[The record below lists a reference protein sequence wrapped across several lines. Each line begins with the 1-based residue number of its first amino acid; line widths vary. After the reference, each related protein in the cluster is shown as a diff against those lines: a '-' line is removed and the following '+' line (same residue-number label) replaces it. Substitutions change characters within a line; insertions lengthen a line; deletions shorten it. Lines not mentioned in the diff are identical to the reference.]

1 MNASAQHFAPLDA
14 EEKPPE
20 VTACDLI
27 ARSREAQKSWAQRS
41 IRERVDC
48 LRKFRHLLVEEVSGV
63 LNPLKE
69 SRGVSPAEIV
79 VSEIVPLADAC
90 KFLESEAGQILHPRQ
105 PQGRRPFWLSG
116 TTLTIH
122 REPLGVVLILGPSNY
137 PLLIVGVQL
146 LQAIVAGNAV
156 LVKPG
161 RGCGKVVQ
169 AMQALLSKAG
179 IDRDL
184 LTVLDDNDELKVR
197 RIIAEGVDKILLTG
211 SSAAGAPIL
220 EAAAKSLTPATL
232 ELSGCDAVFV
242 LQGADPALAAKA
254 LAFGLLLNRSRT
266 CMRPHR
272 VLVHES
278 VRDRLVEHLG
288 REFGKLDA
296 DAKPW
301 QLDLKSSRMLADAL
315 DTGARI
321 VMGSSDDPFR
331 FPMVLENVDPTSELG
346 QTDSFLP
353 VLILHTFAEIKHA
366 LRIYDLCPYA
376 LGASVFGPE
385 ANAEKLS
392 KKINAGFVIINDII
406 APTADPRLPFS
417 GRKLSGFGITR
428 GAEGLLELTRVKAV
442 CKRNSNYRHLG
453 PLQPADK
460 NFFLAYLQLAH
471 GPWRKRFS
479 AALNLIRAAAQRS
492 RTSSRI
498 SSQTSA
504 RPNGQENRT
513 GQ

>member
-20 VTACDLI
+20 VTARDLI
-27 ARSREAQKSWAQRS
+27 ARSREAQKHWAISS

-90 KFLESEAGQILHPRQ
+90 KFLESEAGQILSSRQ
-105 PQGRRPFWLSG
+105 PLGRRPFWLSG
-116 TTLTIH
+116 TKLTIH
-122 REPLGVVLILGPSNY
+122 REPLGVVLIVGPSNY

-161 RGCGKVVQ
+161 RGCGKVVE

-197 RIIAEGVDKILLTG
+197 RIIAEGIDKILLTG

-242 LQGADPALAAKA
+242 LQGADSRLRTPAQSKPNLHASA
-254 LAFGLLLNRSRT
+254 SR
-266 CMRPHR
+266 P
-272 VLVHES
+272 
-278 VRDRLVEHLG
+278 
-288 REFGKLDA
+288 
-296 DAKPW
+296 
-301 QLDLKSSRMLADAL
+301 
-315 DTGARI
+315 GA
-321 VMGSSDDPFR
+321 
-331 FPMVLENVDPTSELG
+331 
-346 QTDSFLP
+346 
-353 VLILHTFAEIKHA
+353 
-366 LRIYDLCPYA
+366 
-376 LGASVFGPE
+376 
-385 ANAEKLS
+385 
-392 KKINAGFVIINDII
+392 
-406 APTADPRLPFS
+406 
-417 GRKLSGFGITR
+417 
-428 GAEGLLELTRVKAV
+428 
-442 CKRNSNYRHLG
+442 
-453 PLQPADK
+453 
-460 NFFLAYLQLAH
+460 
-471 GPWRKRFS
+471 
-479 AALNLIRAAAQRS
+479 
-492 RTSSRI
+492 
-498 SSQTSA
+498 
-504 RPNGQENRT
+504 
-513 GQ
+513 

>member
-1 MNASAQHFAPLDA
+1 
-14 EEKPPE
+14 
-20 VTACDLI
+20 
-27 ARSREAQKSWAQRS
+27 
-41 IRERVDC
+41 
-48 LRKFRHLLVEEVSGV
+48 
-63 LNPLKE
+63 
-69 SRGVSPAEIV
+69 
-79 VSEIVPLADAC
+79 
-90 KFLESEAGQILHPRQ
+90 
-105 PQGRRPFWLSG
+105 
-116 TTLTIH
+116 
-122 REPLGVVLILGPSNY
+122 
-137 PLLIVGVQL
+137 
-146 LQAIVAGNAV
+146 
-156 LVKPG
+156 
-161 RGCGKVVQ
+161 
-169 AMQALLSKAG
+169 
-179 IDRDL
+179 
-184 LTVLDDNDELKVR
+184 
-197 RIIAEGVDKILLTG
+197 
-211 SSAAGAPIL
+211 
-220 EAAAKSLTPATL
+220 
-232 ELSGCDAVFV
+232 
-242 LQGADPALAAKA
+242 
-254 LAFGLLLNRSRT
+254 
-266 CMRPHR
+266 MRPHR

-331 FPMVLENVDPTSELG
+331 FPMVLENVDPTSELS

-366 LRIYDLCPYA
+366 LRIYDLCAYA

-392 KKINAGFVIINDII
+392 KKVNAGFVIINDII

-442 CKRNSNYRHLG
+442 CKRNSNYRHLD

-479 AALNLIRAAAQRS
+479 AAINLIRAAAQRS
-492 RTSSRI
+492 RTSSR
-498 SSQTSA
+498 SA
-504 RPNGQENRT
+504 SRATAGEKRT